1 MANNFLLLA
10 IQQNISSTNFYSEKK
25 SKVFI
30 FDKIN
35 LTCGDIM
42 EVAITRMSS
51 RGQVVIP
58 AEMREDMQEGDKLII
73 IKNNHQLI
81 MKKADKLDEN
91 FEEDIEFARRTEEAL
106 KRIEE
111 GKGIKMEFDA
121 FVEEMKKW

>member
-1 MANNFLLLA
+1 
-10 IQQNISSTNFYSEKK
+10 
-25 SKVFI
+25 
-30 FDKIN
+30 
-35 LTCGDIM
+35 M

-73 IKNNHQLI
+73 IKNDHQLI
-81 MKKADKLDEN
+81 MKKADKLDKN

-121 FVEEMKKW
+121 FIEEMKKW